1 MIQVFLTH
9 LVGVFKK
16 KLAKIYSDVASRVL
30 KKTHNDRTFCL
41 TWWFFL
47 KLGLSLLPIIFMFH
61 RTDFGG
67 FWVCCWVAIQ
77 QLNGAEKNY
86 NVATSLM
93 LNYKLNGL
101 NYIDENILFL
111 NLIL

>member
-1 MIQVFLTH
+1 
-9 LVGVFKK
+9 
-16 KLAKIYSDVASRVL
+16 
-30 KKTHNDRTFCL
+30 
-41 TWWFFL
+41 
-47 KLGLSLLPIIFMFH
+47 MFH

-93 LNYKLNGL
+93 LNYKLNEL